1 MSRQTHKTWHPHI
14 VISLMF
20 LFHYIKKNV
29 LKETYSKGKKITLIN
44 NVAKRETTLINI
56 IKAILVQCKCQFRIN
71 SCKNVIDVIK
81 CNVHV
86 INTCFNLI
94 ATFSNLS
101 GQCEC
106 QKKVLPSYN
115 FFLHLTFI
123 TWMFKNVQNT
133 SSVVSFICMSRNKL
147 TVVKVIFFCLKIAK
161 DHFNID
167 CWSELVSM
175 QFFIYIRAEL
185 IVSKSLSW
193 SHLIYFESPDIW
205 WI

>member
-1 MSRQTHKTWHPHI
+1 MTSSYCNFPHVFISSR
-14 VISLMF
+14 
-20 LFHYIKKNV
+20 KKNV
-29 LKETYSKGKKITLIN
+29 LKETYSKGGKITLIN

-56 IKAILVQCKCQFRIN
+56 IKAILVQCKCQFQIN

-81 CNVHV
+81 CNV
-86 INTCFNLI
+86 INPCFDLI

-123 TWMFKNVQNT
+123 TCMFKNVQNT

-167 CWSELVSM
+167 C
-175 QFFIYIRAEL
+175 
-185 IVSKSLSW
+185 
-193 SHLIYFESPDIW
+193 
-205 WI
+205 

>member
-1 MSRQTHKTWHPHI
+1 M
-14 VISLMF
+14 
-20 LFHYIKKNV
+20 
-29 LKETYSKGKKITLIN
+29 
-44 NVAKRETTLINI
+44 
-56 IKAILVQCKCQFRIN
+56 QCKCQFEIN
-71 SCKNVIDVIK
+71 SCKNDIDVIK
-81 CNVHV
+81 FKV
-86 INTCFNLI
+86 INPCFNLI
-94 ATFSNLS
+94 ARFSNLS

-106 QKKVLPSYN
+106 QKKVLSSYK

-123 TWMFKNVQNT
+123 TCMFKNVQNT
-133 SSVVSFICMSRNKL
+133 SSVLSFICMSRNKL

-175 QFFIYIRAEL
+175 KFFIYIRAEL